1 MKRMIITLAILAA
14 GLAGTGTTRTA
25 HAQVSPP
32 SMRIRSFTHGGSG
45 CPERSVGVNITA
57 DGFVFSFDRFVASVG
72 PSVEVA
78 EKRKFCTLTV
88 ELDFPEGFSFSVA
101 DVDFRGFAD
110 LGAGIV
116 GTQRAS
122 YYFAGFPPRP

>member
-1 MKRMIITLAILAA
+1 
-14 GLAGTGTTRTA
+14 
-25 HAQVSPP
+25 
-32 SMRIRSFTHGGSG
+32 
-45 CPERSVGVNITA
+45 VNITA
-57 DGFVFSFDRFVASVG
+57 DGFVFSFDRFVATVG

-122 YYFAGFPPRP
+122 YYFAGFPPGREPEFKTVLRGPTMTTTRAATRWSCRPPYGRRAAPSRRSSSGRPSISTAVV